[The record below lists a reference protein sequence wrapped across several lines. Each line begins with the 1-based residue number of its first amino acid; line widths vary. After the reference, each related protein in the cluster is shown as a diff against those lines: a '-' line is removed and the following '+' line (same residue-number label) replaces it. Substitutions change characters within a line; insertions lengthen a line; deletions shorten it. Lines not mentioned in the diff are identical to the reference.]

1 MRCERWLLSGG
12 PGLGEL
18 AGGEVA
24 VGAHRTPR
32 RGHLAQLHHRATPR
46 RPRRGATRRAA
57 QHGIDRLDI
66 DFEDTVVTLP
76 GIQHLEA
83 VYPEQHRSTS
93 STVVVSLLSSLKHRS
108 GCETTTTYRWT
119 PHHTNPPR
127 GTSESRELNA
137 GRCLSRGVR
146 TDRSRE
152 GQGRTGMG
160 TRMKTV
166 AVAAAV
172 SMLLFGGCGSKD
184 GSGSQSSGGTVSP
197 AKLSS
202 ALLTISDMP
211 TGWSEETGET
221 TTSTESSSDGGSS
234 SFKRVLCP
242 ESAAALP
249 DSFKDLGKADSSAT
263 SSAWVEFSKSSMG
276 PFLMQGAVSGSGSAD
291 KRFDTIKSALEGCKG
306 KTWDDTDKE
315 GVKTTYS
322 LAPASAPK
330 LGDRSFAYR
339 ITGDASMGE
348 LTFDLIMGQKGDVL
362 ITLISVSLISP
373 FGRESISADEMNQIV
388 DTANRKLSEF

>member
-1 MRCERWLLSGG
+1 
-12 PGLGEL
+12 
-18 AGGEVA
+18 
-24 VGAHRTPR
+24 
-32 RGHLAQLHHRATPR
+32 
-46 RPRRGATRRAA
+46 
-57 QHGIDRLDI
+57 
-66 DFEDTVVTLP
+66 
-76 GIQHLEA
+76 
-83 VYPEQHRSTS
+83 
-93 STVVVSLLSSLKHRS
+93 
-108 GCETTTTYRWT
+108 
-119 PHHTNPPR
+119 
-127 GTSESRELNA
+127 
-137 GRCLSRGVR
+137 
-146 TDRSRE
+146 
-152 GQGRTGMG
+152 MG
-160 TRMKTV
+160 TRMKTI

-197 AKLSS
+197 GKLSS

-211 TGWSEETGET
+211 TGWSEGTGDT
-221 TTSTESSSDGGSS
+221 TRSTESSSNGESN
-234 SFKRVLCP
+234 SFKDVLCP

-249 DSFKDLGKADSSAT
+249 DSFKDLGEADSSAT

-322 LAPASAPK
+322 LAPVSAPK

-388 DTANRKLSEF
+388 DTANRKLSEL